1 MEEKNVYK
9 YKKYIALSILVAVF
23 GEIYFYPF
31 DSKLRFS
38 AGVMILE
45 IIILVEDDVNEILLS
60 ILCGI
65 AVFSMR
71 GISDILFFSRGFRDI
86 ILINVPSFYY
96 YIIFGVFIKAF
107 DIRKNKDNIVRVLI
121 TISIVDSLSNMCE
134 AITRNN
140 ISLNIASGIIIAAL
154 VRAFTSYLFYFI
166 YNNQKLFIL
175 KKEHQKRYTQLNLLV
190 SNIQAEMFYLKKS
203 EKNIEDVMSK
213 SYNLYETHKD
223 DEVLRDKTLDIAREI
238 HEIKKD
244 YFRVLKGFEAFID
257 SFDKDSIM
265 NISSIFTIIKDN
277 TNRYV
282 CENNKHIGITFKF
295 QEDILLSSYYNLFTI
310 LNNLII
316 NSIDACKNNDEIKII
331 EESDED
337 FIYFKVSDT
346 GEGIEKDIIPYIFN
360 PGFTTKF
367 DNITGK
373 SSTGIG
379 LCHVKN
385 ILDDLHGTINIES
398 EVNKGTIFRLK
409 IPKTSLIGE

>member
-1 MEEKNVYK
+1 MEANNVYK

-31 DSKLRFS
+31 DSKLKFS

-45 IIILVEDDVNEILLS
+45 IIILVEDDINEMLLS
-60 ILCGI
+60 VLCGI

-71 GISDILFFSRGFRDI
+71 GISDILFFFRGFRDT
-86 ILINVPSFYY
+86 ILSNIPSLYY

-107 DIRKNKDNIVRVLI
+107 DIRKNKDNIFRVLI
-121 TISIVDSLSNMCE
+121 TISIVDSLSNICE
-134 AITRNN
+134 AVTRNN
-140 ISLNIASGIIIAAL
+140 ISFNIASGIIIAAL
-154 VRAFTSYLFYFI
+154 VRAFTSYLLYFI
-166 YNNQKLFIL
+166 YNKQKLFIL

-190 SNIQAEMFYLKKS
+190 ANIQAEMFYLKKS
-203 EKNIEDVMSK
+203 QKDIEDVMSK

-223 DEVLRDKTLDIAREI
+223 DEVLSDKTLDIAREV

-244 YFRVLKGFEAFID
+244 YFRVLKGFEAFIG
-257 SFDKDSIM
+257 SFEKDSIM
-265 NISSIFTIIKDN
+265 SISNIFTIIKDN

-282 CENNKHIGITFKF
+282 HESNKHIEIIFKF
-295 QEDILLSSYYNLFTI
+295 QEDILLRSYYNLFTI

-316 NSIDACKNNDEIKII
+316 NSIDACKDNDEIKII

-346 GEGIEKDIIPYIFN
+346 GEGIEKEIIPYIFN

-385 ILDDLHGTINIES
+385 ILDDLHGIINIES
-398 EVNKGTIFRLK
+398 EVCKGTIFKIK